1 MMEANLSTNTSPPS
15 FTSILMAT
23 PFREPASFRYFA
35 FIAILFVY
43 LVTVVGNLLLCL
55 VIYRESNLHKP
66 MYVLMALL
74 SVTDVVETTNSLP
87 RIMTNLMSYNN
98 VSLSECITQMF
109 FLHVTIR
116 MQGYVLA
123 LMSIDRFIA
132 IGQPLRYHSFVSN
145 ARVTKA
151 FLAIVAISVVPG
163 MGYVGMVLRLS
174 FCKPLVTFA
183 PNCDFMVLTNLACG
197 DVYYNIVYVYAN
209 VFVAIVL
216 PLLVVAVAYCLIL
229 FEFRKRSL
237 RQNQR
242 AFQTCMTHLA
252 IICIYFGSI
261 LFTVGSGLQFFS
273 GVVREVRVPLQSLQY
288 VIPPALNPIVYGLRT
303 DAIRRG
309 VLKMVRRKISMG
321 KAELP

>member
-1 MMEANLSTNTSPPS
+1 MEENLSTNTSPPS

-23 PFREPASFRYFA
+23 PFREPASFRHFA
-35 FIAILFVY
+35 FIIILLVY

-98 VSLSECITQMF
+98 VSLSECMTQMF
-109 FLHVTIR
+109 F
-116 MQGYVLA
+116 
-123 LMSIDRFIA
+123 
-132 IGQPLRYHSFVSN
+132 FVSN

-151 FLAIVAISVVPG
+151 FLAIVAFSVVPG
-163 MGYVGMVLRLS
+163 VGYVGMVLRLS
-174 FCKPLVTFA
+174 FCRPLVTFA
-183 PNCDFMVLTNLACG
+183 PNCDFMVLTNLACS

-209 VFVAIVL
+209 VFVAIIL
-216 PLLVVAVAYCLIL
+216 PLLVVALAYCLIL

-242 AFQTCMTHLA
+242 AFQTCMTHLV

-261 LFTVGSGLQFFS
+261 LFTIGSGLQFFS
-273 GVVREVRVPLQSLQY
+273 GIVREVRVPLQSLQY
-288 VIPPALNPIVYGLRT
+288 VIPPVLNPIVYGLRT

-309 VLKMVRRKISMG
+309 VLKMVRQKISMA
-321 KAELP
+321 KAE